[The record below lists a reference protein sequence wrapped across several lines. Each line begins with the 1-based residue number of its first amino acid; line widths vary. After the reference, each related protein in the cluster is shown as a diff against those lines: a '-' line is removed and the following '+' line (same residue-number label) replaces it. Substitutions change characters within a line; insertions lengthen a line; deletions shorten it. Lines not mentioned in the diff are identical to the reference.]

1 MRVSPAHTTS
11 ATRSPT
17 ANESVLA
24 MRSGSQPTA
33 WAASSTV
40 ALEVSNSK
48 TSPSRPYPAR
58 YLFALS
64 NDMAPLLSILP
75 FENDRGFMRH
85 PSSVLLLARRAS
97 HIHSAITAHPTTS
110 ISMPMALPS
119 NMPFMNSG
127 MFTNRPTWYNA
138 PMPM

>member
-1 MRVSPAHTTS
+1 MRSSASSADSIFALHPKRVLNLGFAMRASPAHTTS

-75 FENDRGFMRH
+75 
-85 PSSVLLLARRAS
+85 
-97 HIHSAITAHPTTS
+97 
-110 ISMPMALPS
+110 
-119 NMPFMNSG
+119 SG
-127 MFTNRPTWYNA
+127 MIEDLCSNGHLRPILSPQEATSMQA
-138 PMPM
+138 GP